1 MSAIKKQQEF
11 NEQRM
16 RTVLDLL
23 TEATQAPN
31 TQAGDALV
39 ARAANV
45 LAGVVYRQAK
55 ILHLPAAPVAGPPA
69 PVAGPRRNGA

>member
-1 MSAIKKQQEF
+1 MTVAQREAY

-16 RTVLDLL
+16 RTVLELL
-23 TEATQAPN
+23 TEAMQAPN

-45 LAGVVYRQAK
+45 LAGVVRRSHTAK
-55 ILHLPAAPVAGPPA
+55 VLVLPL
-69 PVAGPRRNGA
+69 GPRKG

>member
-1 MSAIKKQQEF
+1 MNPLKQQEF

-45 LAGVVYRQAK
+45 LAGVVRRQTAAK
-55 ILHLPAAPVAGPPA
+55 VIPLPVA
-69 PVAGPRRNGA
+69 RRK